1 MSHGQLAGRENP
13 GIDNLGVRLNLGL

>member
-1 MSHGQLAGRENP
+1 MSHAQLFGKENP